1 MPVPGFRL
9 LTILL
14 AAAAL
19 VVGGAGTAT
28 AAKPK
33 HKPAPKPSPT
43 RGVVLVKTDLALES
57 ASAAGTGIVLT
68 KTGEILTN
76 NHVIRGA
83 TTITIVVPAT
93 SRTYTAS
100 VVGYDID
107 DDIAL
112 IKAQGATNLATATR
126 GNSTKLKLGALT
138 TAVGNANGGG
148 KLVITK
154 GRVTALNKTIAVQ
167 DDNGDVH
174 QLPGLIETSA
184 RLVPGDS
191 GGPLLNANGN
201 VIGIDAAGSPTF
213 AFDTKA
219 PGYAIPINKAWSI
232 VTQIRSGLASSTVHI
247 GETAFIGLFVKA
259 GPDGSLVVQ
268 SVVPGAPAEQA
279 GLGEGDTITSIDGA
293 PVATFDNVRD
303 ALFAH
308 HPADTIAVGYTD
320 TLGNQTSATIVL
332 ASGPPQ

>member
-1 MPVPGFRL
+1 VPGLRL
-9 LTILL
+9 FAATL
-14 AAAAL
+14 ASAAL
-19 VVGGAGTAT
+19 AVGGAQA
-28 AAKPK
+28 AVAKPK
-33 HKPAPKPSPT
+33 PRHVPKPSPT

-83 TTITIVVPAT
+83 TTITVVVPAT
-93 SRTYTAS
+93 NRRYTAS
-100 VVGYDID
+100 VMGYDIA

-112 IKAQGATNLATATR
+112 IKADGATNLATATR
-126 GNSTKLKLGALT
+126 GNSANLKLGALT

-154 GRVTALNKTIAVQ
+154 GRITALKKTIAVQ

-174 QLPGLIETSA
+174 QLAGLIETSA

-191 GGPLLNANGN
+191 GGPLLDVKGR
-201 VIGIDAAGSPTF
+201 VIGVDAAGSPTF
-213 AFDTKA
+213 EFDTKA

-232 VTQIRSGLASSTVHI
+232 VTQIRTGVATTLVHI
-247 GETAFIGLFVKA
+247 GKTAFIGLLVQA
-259 GPDGSLVVQ
+259 GPNGSLVVQ
-268 SVVPGAPAEQA
+268 EVVPGAPAEQA
-279 GLGEGDTITSIDGA
+279 GLVKGDTITSIDGV
-293 PVATFDNVRD
+293 PVTTFDNVRD
-303 ALFAH
+303 ALFPH
-308 HPADTIAVGYTD
+308 QPGDSIAVGYTD
-320 TLGNQTSATIVL
+320 TLGNQTSTTVVL

>member
-1 MPVPGFRL
+1 VPSRRL
-9 LTILL
+9 FTALL
-14 AAAAL
+14 AAAA
-19 VVGGAGTAT
+19 VAVGGAGTAT

-33 HKPAPKPSPT
+33 PHRPAPKPSPT
-43 RGVVLVKTDLALES
+43 RGVVLVKTNLALEN

-83 TTITIVVPAT
+83 TTINVVVPAT
-93 SRTYTAS
+93 HRTYSAS
-100 VVGYDID
+100 VVGYDIA

-112 IKAQGATNLATATR
+112 IQVQGATNLATATR
-126 GNSTKLKLGALT
+126 GNSAKLKLGQTT

-148 KLVITK
+148 KLVITH
-154 GRVTALNKTIAVQ
+154 GRITALNKTISVQ
-167 DDNGDVH
+167 DDNGDVND
-174 QLPGLIETSA
+174 LAGLIETSA

-213 AFDTKA
+213 AFDTSA
-219 PGYAIPINKAWSI
+219 PGYAIPMNKAWAI
-232 VTQIRSGLASSTVHI
+232 VKQIRTGVATSTVHI
-247 GETAFIGLFVKA
+247 GETAFIGLSVLA

-268 SVVPGAPAEQA
+268 QLFPGTPAEQA
-279 GLGEGDTITSIDGA
+279 GLVAGDTVTSIDG
-293 PVATFDNVRD
+293 VTVSNYDDVRD

-308 HPADTIAVGYTD
+308 HPGDSIVVGYLD
-320 TLGNQTSATIVL
+320 KLGNPTSATIVL